1 MVSPLKLLFI
11 GSYFFRNH
19 SVGFLDMMKGLV
31 CVLILVF
38 VCVLRVGGGKYNLPN
53 VSLKS

>member
-1 MVSPLKLLFI
+1 MVSPLKMLFI
-11 GSYFFRNH
+11 GSYLFRNH

-31 CVLILVF
+31 CVLILV
-38 VCVLRVGGGKYNLPN
+38 CVAVGGRGGIYNLPN

>member
-1 MVSPLKLLFI
+1 MVSPLKMLFI
-11 GSYFFRNH
+11 GSYLFRNH

-31 CVLILVF
+31 CVLILV
-38 VCVLRVGGGKYNLPN
+38 CVAVGGGIYNLPN